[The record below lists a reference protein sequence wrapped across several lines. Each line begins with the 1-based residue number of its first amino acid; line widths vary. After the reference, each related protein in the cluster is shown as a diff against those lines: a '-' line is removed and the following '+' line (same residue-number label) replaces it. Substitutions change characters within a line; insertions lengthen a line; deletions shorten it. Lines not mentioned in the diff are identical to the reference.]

1 MSRSSVLEATAIH
14 YAVSGGHLPTARYLI
29 EKCHAAFTGVAKNQM
44 NIVHAAVV
52 SGDYKMAKYILK
64 KTKEDMHI
72 VETSTGATVL
82 HIAAGECH

>member
-1 MSRSSVLEATAIH
+1 
-14 YAVSGGHLPTARYLI
+14 
-29 EKCHAAFTGVAKNQM
+29 M

-82 HIAAGECH
+82 HIAAGEVSVTSSHCVTHNSW

>member
-1 MSRSSVLEATAIH
+1 
-14 YAVSGGHLPTARYLI
+14 
-29 EKCHAAFTGVAKNQM
+29 M

-72 VETSTGATVL
+72 AETSTGATVL
-82 HIAAGECH
+82 HIAAGKCH